1 MTTLSHA
8 PVLLTETLRELAPKS
23 GGLYVDVTLGR
34 GGHAEAILEKT
45 APDGRLIGFD
55 RDPRAIEETATRL
68 SRFGARVTLV
78 HAPFSELESR
88 LTVEGASPID
98 GLLAD
103 LGVSSPQLDDAA
115 RGFSFRTEAPLDM
128 RMDSS
133 QGETARDLIAR
144 SEEAEVADILFRF
157 GEERRS
163 RPIARAI
170 KLAEERGHLM
180 TTGDLRRAV
189 VSVLGPRR
197 QGGIDPATRTFQA
210 LRIAVNRELDELG
223 SLLEALPR
231 VLRDGGVAA
240 IISFHS
246 LEDRM
251 VKRTFRGDTRLIPKT
266 KRPIV
271 ATPAEIAGN
280 PRARSAKLRSATR
293 APRALDEAHA

>member
-1 MTTLSHA
+1 MTTFSHA
-8 PVLLTETLRELAPKS
+8 PVLLAETLAQLTPKN
-23 GGLYVDVTLGR
+23 GGVYVDVTLGR
-34 GGHAEAILEKT
+34 GGHAEAILEAS
-45 APDGRLIGFD
+45 APLGRLIGID
-55 RDPRAIEETATRL
+55 RDPRAIEETTPRL
-68 SRFGARVTLV
+68 ARFGARVTLV
-78 HAPFSELESR
+78 HAAFSELRATLEAHHVPR
-88 LTVEGASPID
+88 ID

-128 RMDSS
+128 RMDTTR
-133 QGETARDLIAR
+133 GETALELIAR
-144 SEEAEVADILFRF
+144 VEENELADILFRF

-170 KLAEERGHLM
+170 KLAESRGTLM
-180 TTGDLRRAV
+180 TTGDLRRAA

-223 SLLEALPR
+223 ALLGTLPD
-231 VLRDGGVAA
+231 VLDDGGTCA

-251 VKRTFRGDTRLIPKT
+251 VKRAFRDDARFAPKT
-266 KRPIV
+266 KRPLI
-271 ATPAEIAGN
+271 ATEVETERN
-280 PRARSAKLRSATR
+280 PRARSAKLRAATR
-293 APRALDEAHA
+293 TARNATEMSA